1 MFIGSSQKPLLTTT
15 KTSNTKKGAKR
26 DACLSIIQTLF
37 SELRK
42 ELGHTD
48 PSPLY
53 GQKQSFRSSAK
64 PEFKQEIKSEFF
76 PQPFSNKEPF
86 GSDPNYLYEPDPFGS
101 THRKTKLTSLTQKS
115 NRSLTPIQ
123 SSLPFTNNRSRILRV
138 FISLSIVQTLKKI
151 SKRWP
156 VNSFAMQSMRKVI
169 FLFKESD
176 NPDPFQM
183 SLLPNINSTSFKT
196 FKGQDSILAFFN
208 FQRPAVH
215 EDRIKYLLSENNT
228 IFLNCPKGSAGS
240 LYDLATQISL

>member
-1 MFIGSSQKPLLTTT
+1 MDPGEFRLKKRLVLFLESELQNLQTHNKGAGNILTQIPQKFPDAGYSFRFDEAKRTGGYDHLPIFSQTVGMFIGSSQKPSLTTT

-53 GQKQSFRSSAK
+53 GQNKARSSAK

-101 THRKTKLTSLTQKS
+101 THR
-115 NRSLTPIQ
+115 N
-123 SSLPFTNNRSRILRV
+123 
-138 FISLSIVQTLKKI
+138 QTY
-151 SKRWP
+151 
-156 VNSFAMQSMRKVI
+156 
-169 FLFKESD
+169 ESD
-176 NPDPFQM
+176 TKIKSELDPDTIQPPIYKQP
-183 SLLPNINSTSFKT
+183 LQNT
-196 FKGQDSILAFFN
+196 AC
-208 FQRPAVH
+208 
-215 EDRIKYLLSENNT
+215 LLSLCRSSKLSG
-228 IFLNCPKGSAGS
+228 IQKDGL
-240 LYDLATQISL
+240 